1 MAWEKG
7 GLSPFNMLP
16 YYTMLRAGMI
26 SRRAEARAE
35 ARRKGIVPSDSG
47 VARMSAGDALRWGQM
62 AALMPLPDERASICR
77 SS

>member
-16 YYTMLRAGMI
+16 YYIMLRAAMI

-35 ARRKGIVPSDSG
+35 ARRKGIVPSDLG
-47 VARMSAGDALRWGQM
+47 AAPMSAGDALR
-62 AALMPLPDERASICR
+62 
-77 SS
+77 